1 MKARKRVRALT
12 RGAGFGF
19 AVIGLVLAGTAKA
32 ACIDEPVIAAARL
45 HEFETMMMDVSLRCN
60 RVGVAMQGHF
70 NAMIGVHH
78 AQFDEASQR
87 LQHFFARD
95 TVADVQHGGLYD
107 RYATLIAN
115 RYGAGST
122 SLDSCRVFDALA
134 DEVSRAGD
142 GGRMLGAVALA
153 MIGHPL
159 LESATCPAK
168 P

>member
-1 MKARKRVRALT
+1 MGNIRPRAWF

-19 AVIGLVLAGTAKA
+19 AAIGLILAGTAQA
-32 ACIDEPVIAAARL
+32 ACIDEPVLAAARL

-60 RVGVAMQGHF
+60 RIGVAMQGHF
-70 NAMIGVHH
+70 NAMVGVHH
-78 AQFDEASQR
+78 AQLDQASQR
-87 LQHFFARD
+87 LQRFFARD
-95 TVADVQHGGLYD
+95 AVADAQHGGLYD

-115 RYGAGST
+115 RYGAGNT
-122 SLDSCRVFDALA
+122 SLDTCRVFDALA

-142 GGRMLGAVALA
+142 GGRVLGAVALA